1 MLPFIRLGC
10 MEVGDLC
17 RISIHLKMFVFLF
30 AYEKMFNIVL
40 TGQTKITSYMSTGK
54 RPVYDV
60 HVFALREDLIFCIVQ
75 ESALILKEL
84 KEALWIG
91 RSTRSKER
99 T

>member
-1 MLPFIRLGC
+1 
-10 MEVGDLC
+10 
-17 RISIHLKMFVFLF
+17 MFVFLSV
-30 AYEKMFNIVL
+30 YEKMSYIVL
-40 TGQTKITSYMSTGK
+40 IGHPKIASYHQQENDHYMMCN
-54 RPVYDV
+54 V
-60 HVFALREDLIFCIVQ
+60 HALTLREDLIFCIVQ